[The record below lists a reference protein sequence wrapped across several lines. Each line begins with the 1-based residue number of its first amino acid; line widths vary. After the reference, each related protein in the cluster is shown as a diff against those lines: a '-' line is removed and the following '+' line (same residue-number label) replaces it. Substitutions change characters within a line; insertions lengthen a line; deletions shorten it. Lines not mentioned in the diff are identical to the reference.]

1 MKKWDI
7 ITWVK
12 NLARIE
18 FLQIA
23 DDLVNE
29 HYEDALRKVSKVA
42 IDRKSVSLFVRC
54 VLPVFSSVDRST
66 IEKIDSWIHSK
77 AYVVLQGAAEEQL
90 NGNNAIKD

>member
-1 MKKWDI
+1 MKTWDT
-7 ITWVK
+7 ITWTR

-29 HYEDALRKVSKVA
+29 RYEDALRKVGKVA
-42 IDRKSVSLFVRC
+42 IDRESVSLFVRC

-77 AYVVLQGAAEEQL
+77 AYDVFKRAAEEQL
-90 NGNNAIKD
+90 NGNSEMKD